1 MIATNEKFLSRAKQV
16 SATLVGAMSVGP
28 CHWVCEL
35 RSVQSSWS
43 MTCSD
48 EDEPP
53 PPTKRKKK
61 KSPSGASKRRSNKGA
76 QATEREWRKSA
87 VGRALQQ
94 RLDERYHKTDKGQK
108 TVKKHNAA
116 RKRPASALK

>member
-1 MIATNEKFLSRAKQV
+1 M
-16 SATLVGAMSVGP
+16 SATLVGAMAVGP

-48 EDEPP
+48 EDEPL
-53 PPTKRKKK
+53 PPTKRKK

-94 RLDERYHKTDKGQK
+94 RLNERYRKTDKGQK
-108 TVKKHNAA
+108 IVKKHNAA